1 MNSIADVLAGR
12 ASWAFGCC
20 DGFALARMLGPSAV
34 DHVIGD
40 PPYNARTHE
49 RARSLKDGGSD
60 IAIDFAVL
68 PPLDTI
74 VPPLVDCARRWVIA
88 FCALEQLG
96 AYEEAGGDLFLRSGI
111 WVRTNGTPQISG
123 DRPAQGAEGIAILHR
138 LGSKRWNAGGNRG
151 VWTGPICRD
160 PRRIHPTKKPL
171 WLMEALLRDFTDP
184 GDLVFD
190 PTAGEGTTGEACLR
204 LGRRF
209 IGCEIDP
216 RYHAAGVDR
225 VSRAARGLKQ
235 TEMWA

>member
-1 MNSIADVLAGR
+1 VSTIVDVLAGR
-12 ASWAFGCC
+12 AEWAFECR
-20 DGFALARMLGPSAV
+20 DGFALARELGNGAV
-34 DHVIGD
+34 AHVIGD
-40 PPYNARTHE
+40 PPYNARTHD

-68 PPLDTI
+68 PPLGEIIPSLVRAAMRWTI
-74 VPPLVDCARRWVIA
+74 L

-96 AYEEAGGDLFLRSGI
+96 AYETAGPNIFIRSGL

-123 DRPAQGAEGIAILHR
+123 DRPAQGGEGIALLHR
-138 LGSKRWNAGGNRG
+138 VGPKRWNRHGDRG
-151 VWTGPICRD
+151 VWTGPRD
-160 PRRIHPTKKPL
+160 ADPLRVHPTKKPL

-190 PTAGEGTTGEACLR
+190 PTAGEGTTGEACIK

-216 RYHAAGVDR
+216 KYHAAGLAR
-225 VSRAARGLKQ
+225 LTRAAGKMRQAELF
-235 TEMWA
+235 A